1 MSQFSPP
8 FLLRG
13 PHAQSIIARVGLR
26 RARVRA
32 AAARLLA
39 SSEDVVA
46 DVGGGV
52 RLLVHH
58 TPPQVPVADPAVGRT
73 AVLLHGWEGSAMAT
87 YILSAA
93 ISLWA
98 NGYRILRI
106 NLRDHGPSHHLNEGL
121 FHSCRLQEMIDAV
134 GWVRQRY
141 ADEETALIGS
151 SLGGNFA
158 LRIAACAQSS
168 GLDIS
173 RVVAVCPVLDPEQ
186 TMHALDHGLPIY
198 QRYFM
203 RRWRRSLEFKRAA
216 YPELYDFTR
225 LERFRTLGEMTDY
238 FVRHYTGFT
247 DLRTYLRGYALT
259 GDRLTG
265 LQVPSTMLLAEDDP
279 VIPVVGLD
287 RVARPD
293 CLRIET
299 TPHGGH
305 CGFIEDYRLTS
316 WADRYILEVLNS
328 RNRAG

>member
-26 RARVRA
+26 RTRVRA

-46 DVGGGV
+46 EVGNGV
-52 RLLVHH
+52 RLLMHH
-58 TPPQVPVADPAVGRT
+58 TPPPPRGAAGRT

-87 YILSAA
+87 YVLSAA
-93 ISLWA
+93 IRLWE

-106 NLRDHGPSHHLNEGL
+106 NLRDHGASHHLNEGL
-121 FHSCRLQEMIDAV
+121 FHSCRLQEMVDAV
-134 GWVRQRY
+134 GWVRRRF
-141 ADEETALIGS
+141 ASDEIVLVGS

-158 LRIAACAQSS
+158 LRIAASVDS
-168 GLDIS
+168 PGLDIS

-186 TMHALDHGLPIY
+186 TMHALDHGSPIY
-198 QRYFM
+198 QLYFM
-203 RRWRRSLEFKRAA
+203 RRWRRSLDLKRAA
-216 YPELYDFTR
+216 FPELYDFTR
-225 LERFRTLGEMTDY
+225 LDRFRTLEEMTDY
-238 FVRHYTGFT
+238 FVRHYTEFT

-265 LQVPSTMLLAEDDP
+265 LEVPSTMLLAEDDP
-279 VIPVVGLD
+279 VIPISGLD
-287 RVARPD
+287 RVARPG

-299 TPHGGH
+299 TSHGGH

-316 WADRYILEVLNS
+316 WADGYVLDTLNN
-328 RNRAG
+328 RNRVDQSR